1 MSSSM
6 RRMRHSAETISSTSM
21 NSTWSTGRKRARWL
35 LRRLSNSRR
44 SSQART
50 TVCAV
55 APCLT
60 AFWLEAALPCSVR
73 GPVEDSEFCRLA
85 RICAGVDMRGPP
97 LRLHHIEGGPN
108 FRGWRAAVVW
118 RFPPCFVPFTKQRRE
133 FSGAVNASWPGPQTK
148 DESGRERF
156 MMRFSRGRDQEAGLR
171 LAVEPAMLFQ
181 GIERG
186 ADYRVHG
193 HFHFV
198 AFGYAETLVEDFG
211 AQAALKPFALL
222 KPFPNRRID
231 IALAGVEL
239 EAIEDFGSDLE
250 IVTDLVSAQIL
261 GREIGDHSA
270 GVERDAQA

>member
-85 RICAGVDMRGPP
+85 RICAGVDMRG
-97 LRLHHIEGGPN
+97 LLYVFIISREVQISGGGGRVWFADFRRVLLLLGDTGGN
-108 FRGWRAAVVW
+108 FQ
-118 RFPPCFVPFTKQRRE
+118 VP
-133 FSGAVNASWPGPQTK
+133 
-148 DESGRERF
+148 
-156 MMRFSRGRDQEAGLR
+156 
-171 LAVEPAMLFQ
+171 
-181 GIERG
+181 
-186 ADYRVHG
+186 
-193 HFHFV
+193 
-198 AFGYAETLVEDFG
+198 
-211 AQAALKPFALL
+211 
-222 KPFPNRRID
+222 
-231 IALAGVEL
+231 
-239 EAIEDFGSDLE
+239 
-250 IVTDLVSAQIL
+250 
-261 GREIGDHSA
+261 
-270 GVERDAQA
+270 